1 MKNIKLRTIS
11 YCQNNLYAVIAFA
24 LLILASL
31 FLRYRVL
38 PILTQ
43 NATFLL
49 TADAD
54 SASYLRMFDLAV
66 SHFPRMPVNVDYYSS
81 YPWGFTYVLPPLWPY
96 ALAGLSLLVSMIAR
110 IDVRQAAGV
119 IVLALG
125 MAGVV
130 PIYFLAKELFG
141 KRLALAAAAF
151 ALVLPDFALLPALGV
166 DHHVADAL
174 LIPSVF
180 TLFLV
185 AQRLFLE
192 RRIRGFVLAGIF
204 GGLAIAVSMMM
215 SLSLILV
222 NSMVVLPVVVAL
234 FILDRENSKAAL
246 ASLGALFGFA
256 ALALAISGLLTGWP
270 AGGFEFS
277 KLSYFHIAAFGAIA
291 ASGALGYA
299 LLAGNLKLSHFRSI
313 TGVAIFA
320 AIALAAAMPAV
331 SHLLLKGYWRSIG
344 NYPLGRDTFEL
355 MPLFKPDAN
364 WAQRFFSPLLFTA
377 PVAVAWLAARDW
389 RRNSI
394 SFNRIFFYVTFISL
408 GFYTV
413 KVRYYSDFLAIF
425 LVISYALFF
434 FLAVDFI
441 SSKFKSSLPAR
452 LSADSLF
459 ALVTAVAVIAVAYPV
474 AGASPSRVDP
484 NLYTLSRYIR
494 QHTPSPGD
502 FSNPSAKPSYG
513 ILCNWSWSF
522 QLEYLAGRAC
532 VSTGN
537 HESGINGI
545 IAAEKFYQIQ
555 DEDEAYKTLNDLGV
569 RYVVGDKKFT
579 LWSGNIAKI
588 GEPSANPDAVVRV
601 LRQEELDI
609 GAVRRTMAYRLC
621 WEVLQPPAEG
631 AVEPL
636 HHFRLLY
643 ISDADANSAPFM
655 LFEAVKGA
663 RLTINAAPNRPV
675 AIWTRVRANNGR
687 ALPFRVMGRTNASGV
702 FSTIVPYPSETSDA
716 VKAGPYRLQVGYGSR
731 TVDVSKQAV
740 RNGDEIVIKW

>member
-11 YCQNNLYAVIAFA
+11 YCRNNLHAIIAFA
-24 LLILASL
+24 LVILAAL

-43 NATFLL
+43 NALFLL

-66 SHFPRMPVNVDYYSS
+66 SHFPRMPASMDYYSS
-81 YPWGFTYVLPPLWPY
+81 YPWGFKYVLPPMWPY
-96 ALAGLSLLVSMIAR
+96 TLAGLSLLVSAIAH
-110 IDVRQAAGV
+110 IDIRQAAGV

-125 MAGVV
+125 MAATI
-130 PIYFLAKELFG
+130 PIYFLARELFG
-141 KRLALAAAAF
+141 KRIALAAVAF

-166 DHHVADAL
+166 DHHIADAF

-180 TLFLV
+180 ALFLV
-185 AQRLFLE
+185 AQRFFLE
-192 RRIRGFVLAGIF
+192 RNIKGFVLAGIF
-204 GGLAIAVSMMM
+204 GGVAIAVSMMM

-234 FILDRENSKAAL
+234 FILDRENIKAAL

-256 ALALAISGLLTGWP
+256 ALTLIISALTTTWP

-291 ASGALGYA
+291 TSGALGYT
-299 LLAGNLKLSHFRSI
+299 LLANKIKLSLFRSI
-313 TGVAIFA
+313 AGVAIFT
-320 AIALAAAMPAV
+320 ALAVAVPAV
-331 SHLLLKGYWRSIG
+331 SQLLLKGYWRSIG
-344 NYPLGRDTFEL
+344 SYPLGLDTFEL
-355 MPLFKPDAN
+355 TPLFKPDAS

-377 PVAVAWLAARDW
+377 PIAAVWLAARDW

-394 SFNRIFFYVTFISL
+394 SFNRIFFYVISVSL

-434 FLAVDFI
+434 FLVVDYI
-441 SSKFKSSLPAR
+441 SSRFKDSLPAR
-452 LSADSLF
+452 LSANSLF
-459 ALVTAVAVIAVAYPV
+459 ALVTAIAVIIVAYPL
-474 AGASPSRVDP
+474 AGASPGRVDP
-484 NLYTLSRYIR
+484 NLYTLSRYIQ

-522 QLEYLAGRAC
+522 QLEYLAERAC

-537 HESGINGI
+537 HESGIDGI
-545 IAAEKFYQIQ
+545 IAAERFYQIQ
-555 DEDEAYKTLNDLGV
+555 DEDEAYKMLIDLGV

-579 LWSGNIAKI
+579 LWSGDIAKI

-609 GAVRRTMAYRLC
+609 EAVRRTMAYRLC
-621 WEVLQPPAEG
+621 WEVIKPPAEG

-643 ISDADANSAPFM
+643 ISDADTNSAPFM
-655 LFEAVKGA
+655 LFEPVKGA

-675 AIWTRVRANNGR
+675 AIWTRVRANNSR
-687 ALPFRVMGRTNASGV
+687 VLPFKVMGRTNAKGM

-716 VKAGPYRLQVGYGSR
+716 VKAGPYRLQVGYSSR
-731 TVDVSKQAV
+731 TVDVSEQAV
-740 RNGDEIVIKW
+740 RNGDELVVKW